1 MRLSII
7 TIAAAGALT
16 LGTLAGT
23 ASAQMVNG
31 LSGPN
36 YMHDAPIGTKAGGA
50 PSTRLVPGEKE
61 AIAGAIRNEMD
72 AKAMQRTSGPVALKT
87 KVSVKTPLFTK
98 NRVMLRKPTT
108 RLDLNSPKGRLDLS
122 SD

>member
-1 MRLSII
+1 MRFSII
-7 TIAAAGALT
+7 TIAAASALT

-36 YMHDAPIGTKAGGA
+36 YSHDAPIGPKAGGA
-50 PSTRLVPGEKE
+50 PSTLQVTGEQE

-72 AKAMQRTSGPVALKT
+72 AKAMQPVAGPVAMKT

-98 NRVMLRKPTT
+98 NKVM
-108 RLDLNSPKGRLDLS
+108 
-122 SD
+122 

>member
-1 MRLSII
+1 MRFSII

-16 LGTLAGT
+16 FGTLAGT

-36 YMHDAPIGTKAGGA
+36 YSHDAPIGTKAGGA
-50 PSTRLVPGEKE
+50 TSTLNIPGEKE

-87 KVSVKTPLFTK
+87 RVSVKTPLFTTHK
-98 NRVMLRKPTT
+98 VMLRKQTA
-108 RLDLNSPKGRLDLS
+108 RIDLNSSKSRLDLS
-122 SD
+122 TD

>member
-1 MRLSII
+1 MRLAII
-7 TIAAAGALT
+7 GFAAIGAMA
-16 LGTLAGT
+16 LAAP

-50 PSTRLVPGEKE
+50 PSTLNVPGEKE

-72 AKAMQRTSGPVALKT
+72 AKNMGPVSGPVAMKT
-87 KVSVKTPLFTK
+87 RVSVAASLNK
-98 NRVMLRKPTT
+98 RAALRRPVARIDLDSSKS
-108 RLDLNSPKGRLDLS
+108 RLERS